1 MIILGLTGSIGMGKS
16 TAAGMFA
23 RMGLRVHDADRAV
36 HRLMERGGD
45 AVDAV
50 ADRFPG
56 VVQDDVV
63 DRKALGAEVFGNPPA
78 LKALEAI
85 LHPRVRRAEEK
96 FLRLA
101 RGQGCR
107 AVVLDIPLLFE
118 SGRAARCDYS
128 IVVTAPRFIQTR
140 RVLARPGMTL
150 ERLQTIRAKQMGE
163 AEKGRRADFVVP
175 TSLGRA
181 DTWRRLTAILDRVT
195 T

>member
-16 TAAGMFA
+16 TAAAMFA

-36 HRLMERGGD
+36 HRLMEPGGD
-45 AVDAV
+45 AVAAV
-50 ADRFPG
+50 EQRFPG
-56 VVQDDVV
+56 VVHDGAV
-63 DRKALGAEVFGNPPA
+63 DRKALGAEVFGNSAA

-85 LHPRVRRAEEK
+85 LHPRVRQAEEK

-101 RGQGCR
+101 RGHGCR

-118 SGRAARCDYS
+118 SGRAGRCDYS
-128 IVVTAPRFIQTR
+128 IVVTAPKFIQTR
-140 RVLARPGMTL
+140 RVLSRPGMTPD
-150 ERLQTIRAKQMGE
+150 RLQAIRTKQMGE
-163 AEKGRRADFVVP
+163 AEKRRRADFVVP

-181 DTWRRLTAILDRVT
+181 ETWRRLTAILDRVT

>member
-36 HRLMERGGD
+36 HRLMERGGE

-50 ADRFPG
+50 ANQFPG
-56 VVQDDVV
+56 VVHDGVV

-85 LHPRVRRAEEK
+85 LHPRVRRAEER
-96 FLRLA
+96 FLRIA

-107 AVVLDIPLLFE
+107 VVVLDIPLLFE
-118 SGRAARCDYS
+118 SGRSGRCDYS
-128 IVVTAPRFIQTR
+128 IVVTAPKFVQTR
-140 RVLARPGMTL
+140 RVLARPGMTM

-163 AEKGRRADFVVP
+163 AEKRWRADFVVP